1 MPSVPIR
8 AGLVADPTNLR
19 EVSSRDRSG
28 AISGGAGVSITGRS
42 APDRLVLLSVLAAVI
57 GLLGGGAAWVLVHLI
72 AGITNVALFH
82 RLSWTLPSFADL
94 DRGPNLVVVAVLG
107 GLVVSLLALWSPEIR
122 GHGIPE
128 AMEAVLT
135 NQSRIPPRAAVA
147 KPLSA
152 AIAIGTGGPFGAEG
166 PIIVTAGALGSLI
179 GQVLPVTPSERKIL
193 LACGAAGGMAA
204 TFGTPLAAVVLAIE
218 LLLFEFSI
226 RAFVPLVV
234 STTLAGGMH
243 SALFGTGPLF
253 AVPPH
258 DYTGLEKL
266 PVYAALGVA
275 CGLLA
280 VVVTRGLFLAEA
292 GFRRLPVHPFWHPL
306 IGAALFAAVGLVEP
320 RALGVGYDAISDVLT
335 ARLAVGTVA
344 VLAVTKFVAWCVAL
358 ASGTSGGT
366 LAPLLLISGSV
377 GTLLGVGADKV
388 LPGAHISP
396 GGFALV
402 AMAATFGASVRATF
416 TAIVFL
422 FELTRDYQIILPL
435 MLASVL
441 AEIVTTALLPESLM
455 TEKLS
460 RRGLRVQSDFEVD
473 ILRSVL
479 VRTVMT
485 ADVETFSPGLPIGEA
500 RQRLESGGHG
510 AYPLVDGRGACVG
523 IVARHDFLT
532 ARGHDRDPLSS
543 IATRDVVT
551 VAPGDTLLVA
561 LRRMLEEDVGHLP
574 VVSGA
579 RLVGMCTR
587 TDILRAR
594 RVKMESER
602 LQPGWVQFGGDGQ
615 HRWAPFAR
623 ARRRV
628 AGRR

>member
-1 MPSVPIR
+1 MTLTGPS
-8 AGLVADPTNLR
+8 
-19 EVSSRDRSG
+19 S
-28 AISGGAGVSITGRS
+28 
-42 APDRLVLLSVLAAVI
+42 PDRLVLLSALATVL
-57 GLLGGGAAWVLVHLI
+57 GLLGGGAAWVLIHLI
-72 AGITNVALFH
+72 AGITNLALFH
-82 RLSWTLPSFADL
+82 HLSWTLPSFAHL
-94 DRGPNLVVVAVLG
+94 QRGPNLVLVALAG
-107 GLVVSLLALWSPEIR
+107 GLIVSLLAMWSPEIR

-135 NQSRIPPRAAVA
+135 KQSKIPPRAAFA

-166 PIIVTAGALGSLI
+166 PIIVTGGALGSLI

-204 TFGTPLAAVVLAIE
+204 TFGTPLASVVLAIE
-218 LLLFEFSI
+218 LLLFEFSV

-234 STTLAGGMH
+234 STTLAGGAH
-243 SALFGTGPLF
+243 SAMFGTGPLF

-266 PVYAALGVA
+266 PVYAVLGLV

-280 VVVTRGLFLAEA
+280 VVITRGLFLVEA
-292 GFRRLPVHPFWHPL
+292 GYRRLPVRPFWHPL
-306 IGAALFAAVGLVEP
+306 IGAIGFALVGLAEP

-335 ARLAVGTVA
+335 AKLAVGAVA
-344 VLAVTKFVAWCVAL
+344 SLAVAKFVAWVIAL

-441 AEIVTTALLPESLM
+441 AEIVANALLPDSLM

-473 ILRSVL
+473 ILRSVE
-479 VRTVMT
+479 VRDVMT
-485 ADVETFSPGLPIGEA
+485 ADVETFSPTMPIGEA
-500 RQRLESGGHG
+500 RERLEAGQHG
-510 AYPLVDGRGACVG
+510 AYPLVDDRGTCVG
-523 IVARHDFLT
+523 IVARHDFLQ
-532 ARGHDRDPLSS
+532 ARGHDNLPLST
-543 IATRDVVT
+543 IATPDVVT
-551 VAPGDTLLVA
+551 VRPEATLLVA

-574 VVSGA
+574 VVSE
-579 RLVGMCTR
+579 RKLVGMCTR
-587 TDILRAR
+587 TDVLRAR
-594 RVKMESER
+594 RVRMENER
-602 LQPGWVQFGGDGQ
+602 LQPGWIHIGEDG
-615 HRWAPFAR
+615 HRPWWSFAFP
-623 ARRRV
+623 ARR